1 MDPECLFS
9 FSGATVSKI
18 RNQLSNASAKATVMV
33 GQWAAQPD
41 LNLLATEEFEE
52 KLVQGWKRGAKKRAR
67 ADTVVPELSEQ
78 KASKAAHVLVTKKSN
93 ENYVSDT

>member
-52 KLVQGWKRGAKKRAR
+52 QGWKRGANKRAR

-78 KASKAAHVLVTKKSN
+78 WASEAAHVVD
-93 ENYVSDT
+93 SDD